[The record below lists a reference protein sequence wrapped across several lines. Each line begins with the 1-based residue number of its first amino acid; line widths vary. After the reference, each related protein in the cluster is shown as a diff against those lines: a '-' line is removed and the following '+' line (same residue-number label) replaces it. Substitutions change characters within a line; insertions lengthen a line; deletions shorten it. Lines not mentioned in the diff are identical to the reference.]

1 MFNDKNYIKLFSI
14 YSQYFRLHLAHRSL
28 LNGDQ
33 ETNMGGEKS
42 LNNNLL
48 LASNFYSSVRR
59 FYKRLAEYKVPINN
73 AIACNG
79 QV

>member
-1 MFNDKNYIKLFSI
+1 MTRTTSS
-14 YSQYFRLHLAHRSL
+14 YSQYIPNILDYIWHIGVYLM
-28 LNGDQ
+28 NGDQ